1 MVPRRMFEWGWGSA
15 AAVWAMQWMGHKSL
29 CCPPPSGRAAH
40 DIYVGDLSAMQFN
53 IPGPLRVCV
62 CVCMSEHIPP
72 PCATPMPTLSHLE
85 PPKLHLLPIPLY
97 PPWEDRTGTRG

>member
-1 MVPRRMFEWGWGSA
+1 
-15 AAVWAMQWMGHKSL
+15 
-29 CCPPPSGRAAH
+29 
-40 DIYVGDLSAMQFN
+40 MQFN

-85 PPKLHLLPIPLY
+85 PPKLHLLPIPLH